1 MSIDTLNWAVR
12 LLDTL
17 GYDLQHRGAVWVV
30 FRAGRAVATL
40 GDEGL
45 IRFAQQRVDR

>member
-1 MSIDTLNWAVR
+1 MSLDTLSWAVD
-12 LLDTL
+12 LLNTL
-17 GYDLQHRGAVWVV
+17 GYDLQHRGSIWVV
-30 FRAGRAVATL
+30 FRNGCAVATL